1 MSCWLNDFQMVAIFL
16 SSNFYFSFFF
26 INRGLFVDIWILN
39 FEFCVFLLWEPVTIF
54 QILGSHPVGFQL
66 KYMLNDKI
74 TLEMKPNSQLSIFLT
89 IGLVNLM
96 CVHSD
101 DDFFDDTFH
110 DDFQELEDQSKF
122 SEQLENGFKNWES
135 RCLETG

>member
-1 MSCWLNDFQMVAIFL
+1 
-16 SSNFYFSFFF
+16 
-26 INRGLFVDIWILN
+26 
-39 FEFCVFLLWEPVTIF
+39 VTIF